1 MAALTKQVN
10 THKEIEDTRRRWHGS
25 RHGNIDST
33 TAINHRLT
41 NTTAQSQAITSL
53 RCTEEPA
60 IGRLLLSLAP
70 PAAVT
75 VATGCCS
82 TIDSHH
88 HQVPPTQNFHSI
100 LLYYIK

>member
-75 VATGCCS
+75 VATVK
-82 TIDSHH
+82 TEMI
-88 HQVPPTQNFHSI
+88 
-100 LLYYIK
+100 YITSDRVEEPEVGADVI